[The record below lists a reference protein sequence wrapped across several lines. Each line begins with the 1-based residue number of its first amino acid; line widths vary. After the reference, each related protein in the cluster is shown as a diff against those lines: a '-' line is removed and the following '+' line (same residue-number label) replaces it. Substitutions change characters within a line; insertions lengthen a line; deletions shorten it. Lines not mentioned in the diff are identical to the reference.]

1 MISLGDGSRD
11 GSVRFMMSHAD
22 DGKVKCGFF
31 GNDDLTTAVL
41 PLNEWKYLT
50 WTWDGRASAVYI
62 DAVRVLGPANHAQV
76 ATSGLVGK
84 IGNSSFRFE
93 YFLFGQL
100 DELHVSTSARSSAW
114 IAAEYANQRPASTFV
129 KSLGEPEPGVAH

>member
-1 MISLGDGSRD
+1 
-11 GSVRFMMSHAD
+11 
-22 DGKVKCGFF
+22 
-31 GNDDLTTAVL
+31 
-41 PLNEWKYLT
+41 
-50 WTWDGRASAVYI
+50 VYI